1 MTDST
6 PISKLAAILA
16 ADVVGFSLKMGEN
29 EYLTL
34 KNLKACR
41 AIVDSAIKN
50 NQGRIFTT
58 AGDSVIAEFASPVNA
73 IVAAVEFQ
81 KNIMARNAACAEEDQ
96 MQFRVGLNL
105 GDVIVEGDNL
115 YGDGVN
121 VAARI
126 ESSAE
131 AGGIHMSAKF
141 YEEVRRKLDLSFE
154 SLGDQYLKN
163 ISEPISTYK
172 VNLGV
177 EGTKVAKSQPS
188 TASSGAKKEQSL
200 LAKLFGTPLKKGISA
215 SVAVAIL
222 AVGGYWGVQQGGKPS
237 VNPLSIA
244 VLPFANLTGDPAQAY
259 VADGL
264 TNRVTSDLARIKD
277 AVVMDAGIAMKYK
290 DKAGGIQLIA
300 SELGVRFVLQ
310 GDVQKNA
317 NKVQINAKLTDAS
330 SNKQLW
336 LESFE
341 GDMSDLFSLQ
351 DKVTQRIRASLG
363 PQMVIV
369 AASDSEKRKTNP
381 QASDLILR
389 SRALSFKGNDA
400 ASLEQRIEL
409 SKQVLKLEP
418 NNLDAMS
425 GMATLLALL
434 APRSPEQELR
444 KSRFNESRAL
454 ALKVI
459 EIDPKNSQAYYALT
473 FYDREND
480 NLLGARQNQEKYLEL
495 TPNTRNVLLYTN
507 VLTQYGETTKA
518 LEILTRNYKIH
529 SSFPSDSTLFTIG
542 RTHLI
547 LGQTDIAI
555 DYLSKA
561 IKINSKTPA
570 TWASLAVA
578 HTIKGETDQAAAA
591 VAEVKKLNPKATS
604 ASLNYSFRPLS
615 ASVPAYKA
623 WYEKTY
629 MPAYR
634 KAGLTE

>member
-1 MTDST
+1 
-6 PISKLAAILA
+6 
-16 ADVVGFSLKMGEN
+16 
-29 EYLTL
+29 
-34 KNLKACR
+34 
-41 AIVDSAIKN
+41 
-50 NQGRIFTT
+50 
-58 AGDSVIAEFASPVNA
+58 
-73 IVAAVEFQ
+73 
-81 KNIMARNAACAEEDQ
+81 
-96 MQFRVGLNL
+96 
-105 GDVIVEGDNL
+105 
-115 YGDGVN
+115 
-121 VAARI
+121 
-126 ESSAE
+126 
-131 AGGIHMSAKF
+131 
-141 YEEVRRKLDLSFE
+141 
-154 SLGDQYLKN
+154 
-163 ISEPISTYK
+163 
-172 VNLGV
+172 
-177 EGTKVAKSQPS
+177 
-188 TASSGAKKEQSL
+188 
-200 LAKLFGTPLKKGISA
+200 
-215 SVAVAIL
+215 
-222 AVGGYWGVQQGGKPS
+222 VQQGAKSS

-244 VLPFANLTGDPAQAY
+244 VLPFTNLTGDPAQSY

-264 TNRVTSDLARIKD
+264 TNRVTSDLARIQG
-277 AVVMDAGIAMKYK
+277 AVVTDAGRAMSYK
-290 DKAGGIQLIA
+290 DKTAIVQQV
-300 SELGVRFVLQ
+300 SKELGVRFILQ
-310 GDVQKNA
+310 GDVQRSADKIL
-317 NKVQINAKLTDAS
+317 INAKLTDAS

-336 LESFE
+336 SESFE

-351 DKVTQRIRASLG
+351 DKVTKRIRASLG

-369 AASDSEKRKTNP
+369 AASESENRKTNP
-381 QASDLILR
+381 QAADLMLR
-389 SRALSFKGNDA
+389 ARASSLKGNDA
-400 ASLEQRIEL
+400 AALEQRIEL
-409 SKQVLKLEP
+409 FKQALKLEP

-425 GMATLLALL
+425 ALATSLALL
-434 APRSPEQELR
+434 APRSLEQELR
-444 KSRFNESRAL
+444 KSRFNESRTL

-480 NLLGARQNQEKYLEL
+480 NLLGARQNQEKFLEL
-495 TPNTRNVLLYTN
+495 SPNTRNVLLYTN

-529 SSFPSDSTLFTIG
+529 SSFPSDSTLFTLG
-542 RTHLI
+542 RTHLV

-604 ASLNYSFRPLS
+604 ASLNYSFKPLS

>member
-1 MTDST
+1 
-6 PISKLAAILA
+6 
-16 ADVVGFSLKMGEN
+16 
-29 EYLTL
+29 
-34 KNLKACR
+34 
-41 AIVDSAIKN
+41 
-50 NQGRIFTT
+50 
-58 AGDSVIAEFASPVNA
+58 
-73 IVAAVEFQ
+73 
-81 KNIMARNAACAEEDQ
+81 
-96 MQFRVGLNL
+96 
-105 GDVIVEGDNL
+105 
-115 YGDGVN
+115 
-121 VAARI
+121 
-126 ESSAE
+126 
-131 AGGIHMSAKF
+131 MSAKF

-154 SLGDQYLKN
+154 SLGDQQLKN
-163 ISEPISTYK
+163 ISEPISTYR

-177 EGTKVAKSQPS
+177 EGTKTAKTQPS
-188 TASSGAKKEQSL
+188 TANSGFKREPGL
-200 LAKLFGTPLKKGISA
+200 LAKLFGTTLKKGISA
-215 SVAVAIL
+215 SIAVAVL
-222 AVGGYWGVQQGGKPS
+222 AVGGYWGIQQGSKPS

-529 SSFPSDSTLFTIG
+529 SSFPSDSTLFTLG